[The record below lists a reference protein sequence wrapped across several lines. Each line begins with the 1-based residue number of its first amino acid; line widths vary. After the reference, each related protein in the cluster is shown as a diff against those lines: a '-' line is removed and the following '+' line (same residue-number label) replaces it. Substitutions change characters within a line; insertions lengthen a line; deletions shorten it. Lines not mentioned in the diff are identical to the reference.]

1 MTLLPVSDYLGDSAA
16 LCDAVVRL
24 RGPALM
30 AELGRIAGLIAE
42 AGAEGATPLQKKL
55 DSFGRILVWVTL
67 GIVVLLFGL
76 GLLRKGRIEVLGGKT
91 GRRDYCGIG
100 HRI

>member
-30 AELGRIAGLIAE
+30 AELGRIAGAVTASPHAQFLPAASHGVMAE
-42 AGAEGATPLQKKL
+42 AMAVGTDFLQQG
-55 DSFGRILVWVTL
+55 GRVA
-67 GIVVLLFGL
+67 
-76 GLLRKGRIEVLGGKT
+76 RKGRW
-91 GRRDYCGIG
+91 RR
-100 HRI
+100 R